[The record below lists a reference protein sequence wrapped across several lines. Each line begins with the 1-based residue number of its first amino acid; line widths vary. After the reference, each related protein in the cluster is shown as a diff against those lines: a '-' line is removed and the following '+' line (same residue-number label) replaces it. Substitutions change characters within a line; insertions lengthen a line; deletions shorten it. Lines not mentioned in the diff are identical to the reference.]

1 MNKSKF
7 LEILSNKF
15 RITKIETNKIV
26 NIIFKTIMQVMKND
40 KELKLIG
47 FGTFKIRDI
56 KERSIKTPNGK
67 MVKILPYKKVVF
79 FNWVFSWLSKG

>member
-67 MVKILPYKKVVF
+67 MVKILH
-79 FNWVFSWLSKG
+79 